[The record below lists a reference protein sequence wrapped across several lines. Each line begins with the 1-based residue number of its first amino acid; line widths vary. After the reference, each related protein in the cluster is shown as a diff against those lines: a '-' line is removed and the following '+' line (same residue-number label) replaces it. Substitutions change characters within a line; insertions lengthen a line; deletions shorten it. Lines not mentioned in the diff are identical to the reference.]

1 MRDGAVNL
9 PVVSA
14 WSCATSPERRNRSG
28 FAGLPKSDGCSS
40 AALGSAMAAA
50 SMPLLGVSTP
60 ALGICCG
67 GGACAR
73 PATGAKAVAATAA
86 AIRDRRN
93 IRDLPAPKRAPARSV
108 TSEAAKPTYLRRPR
122 AKRQPPGR
130 RMAVEG

>member
-1 MRDGAVNL
+1 
-9 PVVSA
+9 
-14 WSCATSPERRNRSG
+14 
-28 FAGLPKSDGCSS
+28 
-40 AALGSAMAAA
+40 MAAA
-50 SMPLLGVSTP
+50 NMPLLGVSTP
-60 ALGICCG
+60 ALGICCC

-93 IRDLPAPKRAPARSV
+93 TLPAPKRAPARSV
-108 TSEAAKPTYLRRPR
+108 TSEAAKPTYLRRQR